1 MLSLRWR
8 RHRRQNDLVR
18 NVPKARHDPRC
29 RRSARTYRLLNHG
42 PVTLVTS
49 AHGERRNIM
58 AAAWAM
64 PLDFDPPKV
73 AVVIDKSTLTREL
86 IEASGVFVLNVPCR
100 AQARATLDVGSIS
113 GRDLADSDK
122 FTHFGLA
129 TRAGTAI
136 AVPLLEGAS
145 AGWNAAW
152 SASRTIRAATIF
164 SSAKSCRQCRRR
176 RLPRRPLAF
185 RGRPEAKRTL
195 HYVAG
200 GAFYVIGETSISG
213 LK

>member
-1 MLSLRWR
+1 MTLSGMSRKPAMTLAAV
-8 RHRRQNDLVR
+8 DL
-18 NVPKARHDPRC
+18 P
-29 RRSARTYRLLNHG
+29 RTYRLLNHG

-136 AVPLLEGAS
+136 AVPLLEGCVGWLECRVVSEPHNQGRYDLFIGEVVAAS
-145 AGWNAAW
+145 ADAEV
-152 SASRTIRAATIF
+152 F
-164 SSAKSCRQCRRR
+164 SN
-176 RLPRRPLAF
+176 
-185 RGRPEAKRTL
+185 GRWHFEGAPDAKRTL

-200 GAFYVIGETSISG
+200 GAFYVTGENLNLG
-213 LK
+213 E